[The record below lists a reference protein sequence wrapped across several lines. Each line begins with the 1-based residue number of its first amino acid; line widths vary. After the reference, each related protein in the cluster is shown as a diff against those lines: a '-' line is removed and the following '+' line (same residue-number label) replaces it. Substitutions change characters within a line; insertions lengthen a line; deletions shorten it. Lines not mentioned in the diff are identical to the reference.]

1 MDHQRFHTRPHYS
14 VLLCYILSN
23 TLVLYFML
31 RNTTQIYEK
40 LGQVVNQSERYGRS
54 IIKGFVT
61 FVAMILAPLY
71 ICSIT
76 VIHATISPYTPTCS
90 HGQYYECIPAHD
102 IHVHREQQMSF
113 ISKTVVVSII
123 IPTYFI
129 AAIYTIKTTTVRRVL
144 SQRRYCRYL
153 EVYLLWGLL
162 VCIHVGVGLA
172 SLPLIIF
179 LILIPTYT
187 LFYLSCWVIGLTL
200 LSLPVAALYRMC
212 QVKWHSVDRYTPFR
226 ICDFLLLY
234 TLATGIIVAL
244 LFLYFW
250 FLVGGAHMYTVKGVI
265 VSLIPPTLLSVAA
278 FVIKRKVFPNQK
290 LIHVAKAD
298 LNERQPLITSSC
310 ILKMEQPNG
319 HNTT

>member
-1 MDHQRFHTRPHYS
+1 M
-14 VLLCYILSN
+14 
-23 TLVLYFML
+23 
-31 RNTTQIYEK
+31 
-40 LGQVVNQSERYGRS
+40 
-54 IIKGFVT
+54 
-61 FVAMILAPLY
+61 
-71 ICSIT
+71 
-76 VIHATISPYTPTCS
+76 
-90 HGQYYECIPAHD
+90 
-102 IHVHREQQMSF
+102 
-113 ISKTVVVSII
+113 
-123 IPTYFI
+123 
-129 AAIYTIKTTTVRRVL
+129 
-144 SQRRYCRYL
+144 
-153 EVYLLWGLL
+153 
-162 VCIHVGVGLA
+162 CIHISVGLA

-187 LFYLSCWVIGLTL
+187 LFCLSGCIIGLTL

-265 VSLIPPTLLSVAA
+265 VSLIPPTLISVAA

-290 LIHVAKAD
+290 LIAEAD

-310 ILKMEQPNG
+310 ILKMEHANG
-319 HNTT
+319 LLN